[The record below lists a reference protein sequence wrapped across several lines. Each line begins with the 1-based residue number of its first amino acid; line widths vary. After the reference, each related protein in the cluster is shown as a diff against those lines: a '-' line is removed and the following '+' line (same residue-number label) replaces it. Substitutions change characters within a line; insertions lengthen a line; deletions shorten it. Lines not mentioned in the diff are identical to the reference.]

1 MIFYEIRKNIKL
13 GDIMSLIIAYV
24 GKKGCVMASDKRKIG
39 YFGDK
44 ENLNK
49 LEKELYDGTITNDDD
64 FSARAREL
72 GISIKITDDASKIK
86 VIGNTIRGEVSTKG
100 TFETRRRRIYG
111 TTNGYQII
119 ELLGSD
125 TESRK
130 AGKNGLILF
139 GNEYAKKMAETL
151 IKRKWKSSLSL
162 RYMGEIFQEIVAEV
176 ASKTPTV
183 GNKIDVLMQQ
193 PKYNESEAQRHL
205 NLTIDHDIKV
215 LIKFRQ
221 DLTEQLVQQ
230 NIAIDMANKI
240 INEGDVGRVVSID
253 GNMLYVQL
261 NEKTQAVDGNWKQ
274 LAAPGQN
281 VLMFTD
287 SDNVKIGDKVV
298 IENEDLC
305 LKKDKSSLKCDII
318 LCSL

>member
-1 MIFYEIRKNIKL
+1 
-13 GDIMSLIIAYV
+13 MSLIIAYV

-44 ENLNK
+44 QNL
-49 LEKELYDGTITNDDD
+49 KELESDLYSGKIDNDED
-64 FSARAREL
+64 FLKRADEL
-72 GISIKITDDASKIK
+72 GISIKITDDANKLKI
-86 VIGNTIRGEVSTKG
+86 IGNSIRGEVSTKG

-111 TTNGYQII
+111 TTNGYQIV

-130 AGKNGLILF
+130 AGKSGVIVF
-139 GNEYAKKMAETL
+139 GNVYAKRAAETS
-151 IKRKWKSSLSL
+151 IKRNWKSSQSL
-162 RYMGEIFQEIVAEV
+162 RYMGEIFEDIIHEV
-176 ASKTPTV
+176 ALKTPTV
-183 GNKIDVLMQQ
+183 GKNVDILMQQ
-193 PKYNESEAQRHL
+193 PKFDESEAQKHL
-205 NLTIDHDIKV
+205 NITIDHDIKV
-215 LIKFRQ
+215 LTKFRQ
-221 DLTEQLVQQ
+221 ELTEKLVQQ
-230 NIAIDMANKI
+230 SIEIERANKI
-240 INEGDVGRVVSID
+240 INKGEVGKVVNID
-253 GNMLYVQL
+253 GNMLFVQL
-261 NEKTQAVDGNWKQ
+261 NNKTQALDENWKQ
-274 LAAPGQN
+274 LAGPGQN

>member
-1 MIFYEIRKNIKL
+1 
-13 GDIMSLIIAYV
+13 MSLIIAYI
-24 GKKGCVMASDKRKIG
+24 GKKGCVMAADKRKIG

-44 ENLNK
+44 KNLEV
-49 LEKELYDGTITNDDD
+49 LEEELYSGSISTDED
-64 FSARAREL
+64 FLDRASEL
-72 GISIKITDDASKIK
+72 GISIKITDDASKLK
-86 VIGNTIRGEVSTKG
+86 VVGNCIRGEVSTKG

-111 TTNGYQII
+111 TTNGYQIV
-119 ELLGSD
+119 ELLGSE

-130 AGKNGLILF
+130 AGDKGIIIF
-139 GNEYAKKMAETL
+139 GNVIAKKLAETL
-151 IKRKWKSSLSL
+151 ISRKWKASQSL
-162 RYMGEIFQEIVAEV
+162 RYMGDVFEDILAEV

-183 GNKIDVLMQQ
+183 GKQFDVLVQQ

-205 NLTIDHDIKV
+205 NVTIDHDIKV
-215 LIKFRQ
+215 LTKFRQ
-221 DLTEQLVQQ
+221 ELTEKLVQQ
-230 NIAIDMANKI
+230 SIAIDMASKI
-240 INEGDVGRVVSID
+240 IEKGEVGRVVSID

-261 NEKTQAVDGNWKQ
+261 NDKTQAMDGNWKQ

-281 VLMFTD
+281 VLMFTE

-298 IENEDLC
+298 IEDEDLC

>member
-1 MIFYEIRKNIKL
+1 
-13 GDIMSLIIAYV
+13 MSLIIAYV

-44 ENLNK
+44 ENLRI
-49 LEKELYDGTITNDDD
+49 LENELYSGKLATDDE
-64 FSARAREL
+64 FLARAEEL
-72 GISIKITDDASKIK
+72 SISIKITDDATKLKK
-86 VIGNTIRGEVSTKG
+86 VGNTIRGEVSTKG

-111 TTNGYQII
+111 TTNGYQMLK
-119 ELLGSD
+119 LLGSE
-125 TESRK
+125 TEKRN
-130 AGKNGLILF
+130 AGKSGLIIF
-139 GNEYAKKMAETL
+139 GNDFAKRMAETL
-151 IKRKWKSSLSL
+151 IQRKWKASLSL
-162 RYMGEIFQEIVAEV
+162 RYMGEIFQSIVEEV

-183 GNKIDVLMQQ
+183 GKKVDVMMQQ
-193 PKYNESEAQRHL
+193 PKYNESEAQKHL
-205 NLTIDHDIKV
+205 NITIDHDIKV
-215 LIKFRQ
+215 LTKFRQ
-221 DLTEQLVQQ
+221 ELTEKLVQQ

-240 INEGDVGRVVSID
+240 IDKGEVGKVVNID

-261 NEKTQAVDGNWKQ
+261 NSKTQAMDGNWKQ

-281 VLMFTD
+281 VLMFTE
-287 SDNVKIGDKVV
+287 SDNVKIGDKVI

>member
-1 MIFYEIRKNIKL
+1 MIYIEL

-44 ENLNK
+44 KNLSK
-49 LEKELYDGTITNDDD
+49 LEEELYEGKIATDDE
-64 FSARAREL
+64 FLKRAKEL
-72 GISIKITDDASKIK
+72 GISIKITDDANKLKI
-86 VIGNTIRGEVSTKG
+86 IGNTIRGEVSTKG

-111 TTNGYQII
+111 TTNGYQMV

-125 TESRK
+125 TEKRN
-130 AGKNGLILF
+130 AGKSGVIIF
-139 GNEYAKKMAETL
+139 GNEFAKRMAETL
-151 IKRKWKSSLSL
+151 IQRKWKSSQSL
-162 RYMGEIFQEIVAEV
+162 RYMGDIFQSIVEEV

-183 GNKIDVLMQQ
+183 GKNVDVLMQQ
-193 PKYNESEAQRHL
+193 PKYNESEAQKHL
-205 NLTIDHDIKV
+205 NITIDHDIKV
-215 LIKFRQ
+215 LTKFRQ
-221 DLTEQLVQQ
+221 ELTEQLVQQ
-230 NIAIDMANKI
+230 SIAIDMANKI
-240 INEGDVGRVVSID
+240 IDKGEVGKVVNID

-261 NEKTQAVDGNWKQ
+261 NSKTQAMDGNWKQ

-281 VLMFTD
+281 VLMFTE
-287 SDNVKIGDKVV
+287 SDNVKIGDKVI
-298 IENEDLC
+298 IEDEDLC